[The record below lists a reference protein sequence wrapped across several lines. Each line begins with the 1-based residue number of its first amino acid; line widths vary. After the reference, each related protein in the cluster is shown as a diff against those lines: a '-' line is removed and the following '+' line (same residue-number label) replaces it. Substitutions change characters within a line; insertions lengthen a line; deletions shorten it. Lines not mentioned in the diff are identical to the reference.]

1 MEGIG
6 VCGCCAFYTMYKNIQ
21 YGADRPDSMSAR
33 GVPVTDQSQFT
44 YASQSLSS
52 TRKSN
57 HLCEHSCSGMLNG
70 SWFKQVGAH
79 CRVGS
84 NHSHNHKGK

>member
-33 GVPVTDQSQFT
+33 SARDRPVPIHLRIAVIIVNEKIQSF
-44 YASQSLSS
+44 
-52 TRKSN
+52 
-57 HLCEHSCSGMLNG
+57 M
-70 SWFKQVGAH
+70 
-79 CRVGS
+79 
-84 NHSHNHKGK
+84 